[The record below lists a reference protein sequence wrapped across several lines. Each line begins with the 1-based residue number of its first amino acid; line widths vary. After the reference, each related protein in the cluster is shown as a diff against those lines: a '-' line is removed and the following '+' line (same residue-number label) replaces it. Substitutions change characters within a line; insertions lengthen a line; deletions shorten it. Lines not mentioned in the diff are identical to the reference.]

1 MSNSNKELQLYIVK
15 NEQGFWW
22 KKGDEFAPG
31 AIVFMTDGCEDI
43 LPLASEIT
51 PVSAKLVALNH
62 GDPVSF
68 EGRSYLFSNHN
79 GEGRADIDST
89 NPMCVSTLNVA
100 LDKLEF

>member
-1 MSNSNKELQLYIVK
+1 MSNSNKEMQLFTVK

-51 PVSAKLVALNH
+51 PVSAKVVNLNH

-68 EGRSYLFSNHN
+68 EGRSYLFDKYSADN
-79 GEGRADIDST
+79 RANINSAD
-89 NPMCVSTLNVA
+89 PMCVSTLNVA
-100 LDKLEF
+100 LDQLEF